1 MNDNLKRKDL
11 VYPDLCYQIIGILFD
26 VYNNLGY
33 GRSEKVYQR
42 AVALGL
48 KDSGLEFKE
57 QFYMPLIYKNKQIG
71 SNRFDFLIADKMIL
85 EIKKGDR
92 FVKSHIDQ
100 VYSYLVGSNLKL
112 GILAYFAPRN
122 IHFKRI
128 VNL

>member
-57 QFYMPLIYKNKQIG
+57 QF
-71 SNRFDFLIADKMIL
+71 
-85 EIKKGDR
+85 
-92 FVKSHIDQ
+92 DQ

>member
-1 MNDNLKRKDL
+1 MKNKTRGEAGFLSSALRNTNKYEFTND
-11 VYPDLCYQIIGILFD
+11 
-26 VYNNLGY
+26 Y

-71 SNRFDFLIADKMIL
+71 NNRFDFLIADKMIL

-92 FVKSHIDQ
+92 FIKSHIDQ

-122 IHFKRI
+122 LHFKRI